1 METRARVVLIGLFML
16 AATAAVFGFVYW
28 LHSSGGLG
36 DSASYR
42 IRFENSAVGL
52 RSGSSVLFNGIRVGE
67 VTEVRLNSADPREV
81 TVLIAVERSTP
92 IRADTRVEIFTQG
105 LMGSPTVALI
115 GGAPTAP
122 PLASAERVPPLLI
135 AEPNAGQ
142 DVMQAARDLIRR
154 LDKLVAENSEAL
166 RNTITNLS
174 TFSDALARNSGR
186 LDAIAEGLV
195 RMTGGG
201 PAKAPPTVYDLTAPR
216 AFPGLAKVPGPA
228 ARDPRADRNTRA
240 GHAANSCQRRPGR
253 APGFRGRAMERQ
265 HSEAHSGANNSKLR
279 ERPVSA
285 SRSRERNHTRGFPAR
300 DRPAQ
305 FPPGR
310 VAPTCRR
317 GRVRRQNPRPGR
329 ARRADP
335 DFLGRG
341 SGQGRQRAGGG
352 GSSRCRLPEGGD
364 GTGNLDRRHA
374 LTHFEAQRGNL
385 IAAESSRARSPRPI
399 WRYRRACGRRARRAC
414 SAWPRCRTRRSA
426 SSGLAPKNIAQRL
439 VELRNDRR
447 RRAGRRIERVP
458 GGDVVTAAPRSR
470 SRSARSG
477 SPPCAPCRSPQALLA
492 CCPRAPSAPPHRCR

>member
-67 VTEVRLNSADPREV
+67 VTEVRLNPADPREV

-92 IRADTRVEIFTQG
+92 IRSDTRVEIFTQG

-174 TFSDALARNSGR
+174 TFSDALARNSSR

-216 AFPGLAKVPGPA
+216 AFPGLAKVP
-228 ARDPRADRNTRA
+228 DRQLAIPEPTA
-240 GHAANSCQRRPGR
+240 TLGLDTQRILVSA
-253 APGFRGRAMERQ
+253 APGEPPAFADVQ
-265 HSEAHSGANNSKLR
+265 WSDSIPKLIQ
-279 ERPVSA
+279 
-285 SRSRERNHTRGFPAR
+285 AR
-300 DRPAQ
+300 IIQSFENAQ
-305 FPPGR
+305 FPRVVRGSETTPADFQLAIDLRNFRLVASPQPVGEVEFGAKILGPGGR
-310 VAPTCRR
+310 VVQTRIFSAAAPAK
-317 GRVRRQNPRPGR
+317 GVN
-329 ARRADP
+329 
-335 DFLGRG
+335 
-341 SGQGRQRAGGG
+341 
-352 GSSRCRLPEGGD
+352 
-364 GTGNLDRRHA
+364 
-374 LTHFEAQRGNL
+374 AQA
-385 IAAESSRARSPRPI
+385 AAEALDAAFQKAAMELVI
-399 WRYRRACGRRARRAC
+399 W
-414 SAWPRCRTRRSA
+414 
-426 SSGLAPKNIAQRL
+426 
-439 VELRNDRR
+439 
-447 RRAGRRIERVP
+447 
-458 GGDVVTAAPRSR
+458 TAAT
-470 SRSARSG
+470 
-477 SPPCAPCRSPQALLA
+477 L
-492 CCPRAPSAPPHRCR
+492 